1 MSQAIKRIKE
11 KSALAEIKCGL
22 LDCPA
27 NKNGKHSDTY
37 PEGEVKT
44 VRLIVGSGKLV
55 WCDFY
60 AKWLESQVEIKEVQA
75 TEVSEQE

>member
-1 MSQAIKRIKE
+1 M
-11 KSALAEIKCGL
+11 AEIQCGL

-27 NKNGKHSDTY
+27 NRNGKHTDSF

-44 VRLIVGSGKLV
+44 VRLIVEEGKLI

-60 AKWLESQVEIKEVQA
+60 AKWLESQGEIKEVQP